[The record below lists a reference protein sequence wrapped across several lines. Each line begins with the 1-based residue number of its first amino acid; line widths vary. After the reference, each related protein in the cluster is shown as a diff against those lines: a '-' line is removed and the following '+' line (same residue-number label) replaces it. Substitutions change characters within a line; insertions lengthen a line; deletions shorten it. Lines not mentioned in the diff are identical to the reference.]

1 MFRQNVIHL
10 YPIDRK
16 NRKDQESNEYELKL
30 ETKMFRIHRL
40 RTRIKYWT
48 GPDILAPIIKCLFL
62 VLLDWTIIASKFS
75 HQSAYPKMF
84 LAANVSWSIIRHE
97 LVNQM
102 ENELGNNNLDL
113 TVNFKAKEPKIDH
126 FPR

>member
-1 MFRQNVIHL
+1 
-10 YPIDRK
+10 
-16 NRKDQESNEYELKL
+16 
-30 ETKMFRIHRL
+30 MFRIHRL
-40 RTRIKYWT
+40 RTRIKCWT
-48 GPDILAPIIKCLFL
+48 GSDILAPIIKGLG
-62 VLLDWTIIASKFS
+62 VAGLLDWTIIASKFS
-75 HQSAYPKMF
+75 HQSAYPKTF

-102 ENELGNNNLDL
+102 ENELGNNNFDL